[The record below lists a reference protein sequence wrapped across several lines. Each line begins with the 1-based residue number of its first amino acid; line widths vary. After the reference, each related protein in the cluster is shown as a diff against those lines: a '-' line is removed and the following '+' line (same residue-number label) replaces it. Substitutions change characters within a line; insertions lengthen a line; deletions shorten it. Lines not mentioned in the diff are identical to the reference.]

1 MELLQA
7 MSGGL
12 VAAASVFIVA
22 WLGKERY
29 DARFDAVQAELVGV
43 HTAIQQLHE
52 DARQTRNELATLR
65 SDLLNVALRT
75 RPEAG

>member
-12 VAAASVFIVA
+12 VAAAAVFIVA

-29 DARFDAVQAELVGV
+29 DARFDALQN
-43 HTAIQQLHE
+43 AIK
-52 DARQTRNELATLR
+52 
-65 SDLLNVALRT
+65 
-75 RPEAG
+75 